1 MRLGCTYVLS
11 QSMNRGL
18 AFVARAQFWRGRAK
32 EFAILVNRIF
42 PTLLAAWS
50 QQQYPCT
57 WVKLSF
63 IVLISKWW
71 QKGRTFP
78 GLLRS
83 IYSLSWW
90 SPIASF
96 TWGAI
101 EYNNAQSYNI
111 CIKAFLITS
120 VYGIVKFF
128 LFTSIGFLLTQ
139 KTCYICCSWLVV
151 FIPWRSL
158 SKRRNASEI
167 NEKAYKSSF
176 VLLTSLLKKKK
187 KEKKE
192 IFVLLF
198 ILSIC

>member
-1 MRLGCTYVLS
+1 MYIWFRRHNLVHRKYSFDFFFCTKWDLRLLNS
-11 QSMNRGL
+11 SPKSMNWEL
-18 AFVARAQFWRGRAK
+18 SFVVRAQFWRGSTK

-63 IVLISKWW
+63 IVLISNWW

-90 SPIASF
+90 SPIAPF

-111 CIKAFLITS
+111 CTKAFLITS
-120 VYGIVKFF
+120 VYGIVTFF
-128 LFTSIGFLLTQ
+128 
-139 KTCYICCSWLVV
+139 Y
-151 FIPWRSL
+151 
-158 SKRRNASEI
+158 
-167 NEKAYKSSF
+167 
-176 VLLTSLLKKKK
+176 SLLWDFYLRRKVV
-187 KEKKE
+187 
-192 IFVLLF
+192 IYAVLG
-198 ILSIC
+198 

>member
-1 MRLGCTYVLS
+1 MWLVHLKEVVYLAYIWRRNLAHRKYSFDLFCTKWDLRVLTS
-11 QSMNRGL
+11 SAKSMNREL
-18 AFVARAQFWRGRAK
+18 SFVVRAQFWRGSTK

-50 QQQYPCT
+50 RQQYPCT
-57 WVKLSF
+57 CRWVKRSF

-71 QKGRTFP
+71 QIGRTFP

-90 SPIASF
+90 SPIAPF

-101 EYNNAQSYNI
+101 RYNNTQSYNI

-128 LFTSIGFLLTQ
+128 
-139 KTCYICCSWLVV
+139 Y
-151 FIPWRSL
+151 
-158 SKRRNASEI
+158 
-167 NEKAYKSSF
+167 
-176 VLLTSLLKKKK
+176 SLLPDFYVRRKLV
-187 KEKKE
+187 
-192 IFVLLF
+192 IYAVLG
-198 ILSIC
+198 

>member
-1 MRLGCTYVLS
+1 
-11 QSMNRGL
+11 MNRGL
-18 AFVARAQFWRGRAK
+18 AFVVRAQFWRGRAK

-50 QQQYPCT
+50 QQQYPCK

-90 SPIASF
+90 SPIAPF
-96 TWGAI
+96 TLGAI

-111 CIKAFLITS
+111 CIKAFL
-120 VYGIVKFF
+120 
-128 LFTSIGFLLTQ
+128 LFTTIGFLLTQ

-176 VLLTSLLKKKK
+176 VLLTSLL
-187 KEKKE
+187 
-192 IFVLLF
+192 
-198 ILSIC
+198 

>member
-1 MRLGCTYVLS
+1 MRLECTYVLS
-11 QSMNRGL
+11 KIMNRGL

-50 QQQYPCT
+50 QQHYPCT
-57 WVKLSF
+57 CVKLSF
-63 IVLISKWW
+63 IVLISKRW

-90 SPIASF
+90 RPIAPF

-101 EYNNAQSYNI
+101 DYNNAHSYNI

-120 VYGIVKFF
+120 VYGIVTFF
-128 LFTSIGFLLTQ
+128 
-139 KTCYICCSWLVV
+139 Y
-151 FIPWRSL
+151 
-158 SKRRNASEI
+158 
-167 NEKAYKSSF
+167 
-176 VLLTSLLKKKK
+176 SLLSDFYLRRKLV
-187 KEKKE
+187 
-192 IFVLLF
+192 IYAVLG
-198 ILSIC
+198 

>member
-1 MRLGCTYVLS
+1 MRLECTYVLS
-11 QSMNRGL
+11 KSMNRGL
-18 AFVARAQFWRGRAK
+18 AFVARAQSWRGSAK

-50 QQQYPCT
+50 RQKYPCT
-57 WVKLSF
+57 CRWVKRSF

-71 QKGRTFP
+71 QIGRTFP

-90 SPIASF
+90 SPIAPF

-101 EYNNAQSYNI
+101 RYNNTQSYNI

-128 LFTSIGFLLTQ
+128 
-139 KTCYICCSWLVV
+139 Y
-151 FIPWRSL
+151 
-158 SKRRNASEI
+158 
-167 NEKAYKSSF
+167 
-176 VLLTSLLKKKK
+176 SLLSDFYVRRKLV
-187 KEKKE
+187 
-192 IFVLLF
+192 IYAVLG
-198 ILSIC
+198 